1 MGALSDESP
10 ENSLAAQ
17 KLEICAFMTKVPGSS
32 LGNVTKILKATQQKK
47 KKPKK
52 PKKPD
57 ESSEAITDLCSASK
71 IVQQVTSIQSQEY
84 RLMSPLLMTL
94 NCEQKKS
101 LIDIDLF
108 FTSIVRNTKGKHKKK

>member
-10 ENSLAAQ
+10 EKSLAAQ

-47 KKPKK
+47 KKKKKK

-71 IVQQVTSIQSQEY
+71 IVQQVTSTQS
-84 RLMSPLLMTL
+84 
-94 NCEQKKS
+94 
-101 LIDIDLF
+101 
-108 FTSIVRNTKGKHKKK
+108 RNIG

>member
-47 KKPKK
+47 KENKNPKNQMR
-52 PKKPD
+52 
-57 ESSEAITDLCSASK
+57 
-71 IVQQVTSIQSQEY
+71 VQK
-84 RLMSPLLMTL
+84 R
-94 NCEQKKS
+94 S
-101 LIDIDLF
+101 LICAVLPRLF
-108 FTSIVRNTKGKHKKK
+108 NRLLQYRARNIG

>member
-17 KLEICAFMTKVPGSS
+17 KLEICAFMTKGPGSS
-32 LGNVTKILKATQQKK
+32 PGNVTKILKATQQKK
-47 KKPKK
+47 KKTQ
-52 PKKPD
+52 KPD
-57 ESSEAITDLCSASK
+57 ESPEAITDLCSASK

-94 NCEQKKS
+94 NCEQKK
-101 LIDIDLF
+101 
-108 FTSIVRNTKGKHKKK
+108 V

>member
-1 MGALSDESP
+1 MGSLSDESP

-17 KLEICAFMTKVPGSS
+17 KLEICAFMAKGPGSIP
-32 LGNVTKILKATQQKK
+32 GKVTKILKAMQQKK
-47 KKPKK
+47 NKKKK
-52 PKKPD
+52 TD
-57 ESSEAITDLCSASK
+57 ESPEAIIDLFSASK

-94 NCEQKKS
+94 NCEKKKS

-108 FTSIVRNTKGKHKKK
+108 FTSIVHNTKGKHKKK

>member
-47 KKPKK
+47 KNPKNQMR
-52 PKKPD
+52 
-57 ESSEAITDLCSASK
+57 
-71 IVQQVTSIQSQEY
+71 VQK
-84 RLMSPLLMTL
+84 R
-94 NCEQKKS
+94 S
-101 LIDIDLF
+101 LICAVLPRLF
-108 FTSIVRNTKGKHKKK
+108 NRLLQHRARNIG